1 MDETIS
7 LDPESTGGPK
17 KANQNIEALSKT
29 VRGAAPPNDEMIP
42 LPLDFQPGPHDV
54 ICGRGKLAWNHPGN
68 RRFRLAVEMS
78 IDKYSSADT
87 KLEKSLIVSGIIESV
102 RHASPDAG
110 FVKHDSD
117 GRWYIVSDQLAR
129 EKAGQCLRDLLHHKY
144 RSSNKAKKQRRIEQH
159 AKMYDDIDQMIQFN
173 QSVSERIQKLAHD
186 AHNES
191 SDLKLVA
198 LFSEANSEILTELK
212 RQTSECTNAT
222 ADTIDTN
229 ASSSGDLSLL
239 D

>member
-1 MDETIS
+1 MEDTTS
-7 LDPESTGGPK
+7 FDPMNAEDFK
-17 KANQNIEALSKT
+17 QANQNIEAISKQ
-29 VRGAAPPNDEMIP
+29 VRGTAPLNDEMIP

-102 RHASPDAG
+102 RHASPHAG
-110 FVKHDSD
+110 FVKHDTD

-222 ADTIDTN
+222 VSETSV
-229 ASSSGDLSLL
+229 SSSGDLSLL

>member
-1 MDETIS
+1 MEQTTSRSDPMSMDDLKYEYQGTEAIS
-7 LDPESTGGPK
+7 RQARVNL
-17 KANQNIEALSKT
+17 AL
-29 VRGAAPPNDEMIP
+29 ADEMTP
-42 LPLDFQPGPHDV
+42 LPPDFQPGPHDV

-87 KLEKSLIVSGIIESV
+87 KLEKSLIVSGIVESV
-102 RHASPDAG
+102 RRASPNAG

-117 GRWYIVSDQLAR
+117 GRWYVVNDQLAR
-129 EKAGQCLRDLLHHKY
+129 EKAGQCLRDLLHFKY

-159 AKMYDDIDQMIQFN
+159 AKMYDDIDHMIQFN
-173 QSVSERIQKLAHD
+173 QSVSERIQKLVHD

-191 SDLKLVA
+191 SDVKLVA
-198 LFSEANSEILTELK
+198 LFSEANSEILMELK

-222 ADTIDTN
+222 VSETSV
-229 ASSSGDLSLL
+229 SSTGDLSLL